1 MQQCGVWRPK
11 HRPCGFICGQRASGV
26 DALCAM
32 HCAMLHHH
40 CGGKL
45 GGAVAAGMSNTLG
58 HGPAGKQTGDAW
70 SSRGE
75 PQLVASQECNVA
87 RGEDHNVVCV
97 RLRQQNLEEVFLQFG
112 RLAIACFFICSPLG
126 HSLLLHFSSVR
137 LASAYF
143 FLACKK
149 ALCPS
154 GLFFSK
160 SLVLVFLKRPPTNVL
175 VLKEGGKR
183 DPRQRA

>member
-11 HRPCGFICGQRASGV
+11 HRPCGFICGQRASGF

-97 RLRQQNLEEVFLQFG
+97 RLRQQNLEEVFLQSVAWPLPASLSAVH
-112 RLAIACFFICSPLG
+112 LAIACCFIFLQSVWPQPTSSSRFCCDIALQPSPLP
-126 HSLLLHFSSVR
+126 HCTPVR
-137 LASAYF
+137 
-143 FLACKK
+143 
-149 ALCPS
+149 
-154 GLFFSK
+154 
-160 SLVLVFLKRPPTNVL
+160 
-175 VLKEGGKR
+175 
-183 DPRQRA
+183 PRVEA